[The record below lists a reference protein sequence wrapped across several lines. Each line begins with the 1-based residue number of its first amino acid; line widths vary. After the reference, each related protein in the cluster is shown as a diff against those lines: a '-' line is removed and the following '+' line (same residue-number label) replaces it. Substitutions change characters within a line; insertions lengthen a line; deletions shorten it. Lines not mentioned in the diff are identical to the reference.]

1 MTSEKKITL
10 RPVTSADEEFLFSVY
25 ASTRSEELARVP
37 WTKEQKDAF
46 VRMQFVAQQQHYPAQ
61 YPQANHDVISADGVP
76 VGRIYLDGSGEGLHI
91 LDVTVL
97 PQYRSAGIGSKVL
110 RQVLD
115 EAARRSVPV
124 TIYVESFN
132 PSLRLFQRLGFQVAE
147 ENGFQLLLKKLPQSP
162 GLPGLP

>member
-1 MTSEKKITL
+1 MTSEKKITV
-10 RPVTSADEEFLFSVY
+10 RPVTSADEEFLLSVY
-25 ASTRSEELARVP
+25 ASTRAEELARVP

-46 VRMQFVAQQQHYPAQ
+46 VRMQFVAQQQHYPEQ

-91 LDVTVL
+91 LDVTLL

-147 ENGFQLLLKKLPQSP
+147 ENGFQLLLRKLP
-162 GLPGLP
+162 

>member
-10 RPVTSADEEFLFSVY
+10 RPVMAADEEFLLSVY

-37 WTKEQKDAF
+37 WTQEQKDAF
-46 VRMQFVAQQQHYPAQ
+46 VRAQFAAQQQHYPAQ
-61 YPQANHDVISADGVP
+61 HPQANHDVISADGVP
-76 VGRIYLDGSGEGLHI
+76 VGRIYLDRSGEELHI
-91 LDVTVL
+91 LDITVL
-97 PQYRSAGIGSKVL
+97 PQHRSAGIGSKVL

-124 TIYVESFN
+124 TIHVENFN

-147 ENGFQLLLKKLPQSP
+147 ENGFQLLLRKLP
-162 GLPGLP
+162 